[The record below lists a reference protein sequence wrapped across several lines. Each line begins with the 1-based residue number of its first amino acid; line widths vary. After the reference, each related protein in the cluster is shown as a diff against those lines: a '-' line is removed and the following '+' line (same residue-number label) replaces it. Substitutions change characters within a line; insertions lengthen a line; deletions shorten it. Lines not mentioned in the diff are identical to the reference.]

1 MNDLPSGPIQVKA
14 VVHEWKDG
22 PYGTWANAAIVTD
35 APTKAATFSVKIL
48 GTQPEA
54 GKPFHCEIA
63 FRKNRW
69 SIVAVLLDHLP
80 STLQGVKA
88 CVGDPLTKGS
98 RGYSLIPLAPDSDL
112 DGVALV
118 LPQAILEKAGIAL
131 IRAGTE
137 VHVDA
142 ERNGSRFEATTLHAP
157 HAGQAFPAD
166 RPAGQD
172 QTPVVAFAINAWSES
187 SKKPV
192 LFATHEVGAPVSARI
207 WVPHSALRSLGIQA
221 VHRATLPETET
232 DEQSR
237 EQIDAWSAALRGSRE
252 QRDAVSIDRIL
263 VWVQSSRNG
272 TQWDFLRLLGPG
284 ERRVPTRDGEVVDW
298 VGAIVDEI
306 SIHVAS
312 RSPTPPDR
320 EPGSQFDADS
330 PPGADHA
337 SEAVE
342 PRMKVT
348 VTFSDERLG
357 HGKSRAFLTESITKG
372 AGLAPGV
379 PVIVRLVSK
388 DRYWN
393 VSHLH
398 RATPHLSPTDNDPAL
413 AQ

>member
-1 MNDLPSGPIQVKA
+1 MNDLPSGPIQVEA

-22 PYGTWANAAIVTD
+22 PYGTWANAVIVTE
-35 APTKAATFSVKIL
+35 APTTAATFSVKAL
-48 GTQPEA
+48 GIKPEA
-54 GKPFHCEIA
+54 GKQFHCEIA

-69 SIVAVLLDHLP
+69 SVVAVLLDHLP

-88 CVGDPLTKGS
+88 CVGAPLTKGT
-98 RGYSLIPLAPDSDL
+98 RGYSLIPLPPESDL
-112 DGVALV
+112 EGVALV
-118 LPQAILEKAGIAL
+118 LPQAVLEKAGIAL

-142 ERNGSRFEATTLHAP
+142 QRNGSRFEATTLHAP
-157 HAGQAFPAD
+157 HAGQAFSAN
-166 RPAGQD
+166 RPARQD
-172 QTPVVAFAINAWSES
+172 QTSVVAFAMNAWSET
-187 SKKPV
+187 SKKSV

-207 WVPHSALRSLGIQA
+207 WVPAGVLRSLGILA

-237 EQIDAWSAALRGSRE
+237 EQIGAWSSALRGSRE
-252 QRDAVSIDRIL
+252 QREAVSIDRIL
-263 VWVQSSRNG
+263 IWVESSRNG
-272 TQWDFLRLLGPG
+272 TRWDFLRLLGPG

-298 VGAIVDEI
+298 VGAIIDEI
-306 SIHVAS
+306 KPHAAS
-312 RSPTPPDR
+312 RSTAPPDR
-320 EPGSQFDADS
+320 KLDSHFDADW
-330 PPGADHA
+330 PHGADDA

-342 PRMKVT
+342 SRMMVT

-357 HGKSRAFLTESITKG
+357 RGKSRAFVTESIASG

-388 DRYWN
+388 DQYWN

-398 RATPHLSPTDNDPAL
+398 RATPHHSSIDNDPAL